1 MVAFATSFGY
11 IETIVAYVTTIVEY
25 TTRHIYD

>member
-11 IETIVAYVTTIVEY
+11 INTIVAYVTTIVVY